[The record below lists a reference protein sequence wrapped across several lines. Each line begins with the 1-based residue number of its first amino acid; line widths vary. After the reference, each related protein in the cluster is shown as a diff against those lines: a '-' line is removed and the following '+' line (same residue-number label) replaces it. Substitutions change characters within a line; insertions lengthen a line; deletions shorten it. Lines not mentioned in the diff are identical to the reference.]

1 MELKEAIKL
10 RHTVRKFKADSI
22 PEDIVA
28 KINSRIEELN
38 SKYNLSMRLVQD
50 FNKGV
55 WSILKF
61 ISKNTSNFVL
71 LAIKEEN
78 DKQKE
83 FLGYASSDLM
93 LYIQTLGLNSWWIG
107 GTYSNKVE
115 QFASQ
120 EIVRGILVIGYGENQ
135 GKPHKSKTYEEV
147 ASYKGEPPSWFK
159 DGVQAALDAPTA
171 MNKQAF
177 KIEGEDNKVKIIYK
191 ESGFSNED
199 LGIVKHHFEIGAGKE
214 NFTFEE

>member
-38 SKYNLSMRLVQD
+38 SRYNLSMRLVQD

-115 QFASQ
+115 QFAS
-120 EIVRGILVIGYGENQ
+120 EGIVRGILVIGYGENQ
-135 GKPHKSKTYEEV
+135 GKKHKSKTYEEV

-199 LGIVKHHFEIGAGKE
+199 LGIVKHHFEIGAGKD

>member
-1 MELKEAIKL
+1 MKLKEAIKL

-38 SKYNLSMRLVQD
+38 SRYNLSMRLVQD

-61 ISKNTSNFVL
+61 ISKNTSNFVV

>member
-38 SKYNLSMRLVQD
+38 SRYNLSMRLVQD

>member
-93 LYIQTLGLNSWWIG
+93 LYIQTL
-107 GTYSNKVE
+107 E
-115 QFASQ
+115 
-120 EIVRGILVIGYGENQ
+120 
-135 GKPHKSKTYEEV
+135 
-147 ASYKGEPPSWFK
+147 
-159 DGVQAALDAPTA
+159 
-171 MNKQAF
+171 
-177 KIEGEDNKVKIIYK
+177 
-191 ESGFSNED
+191 
-199 LGIVKHHFEIGAGKE
+199 
-214 NFTFEE
+214 

>member
-1 MELKEAIKL
+1 MELREAIKL

-38 SKYNLSMRLVQD
+38 SRYNLSMRLVQD